1 MGKGLGAERARNAV
15 ESSRYLGIARPSCGD
30 RVIPGILLQLRPSVT
45 HARTGSVL
53 FFPPRCRLRLRFFSG
68 NRESPRGDPTR
79 TESARIIAKGTP

>member
-1 MGKGLGAERARNAV
+1 MGKGFGGTLGAV

-45 HARTGSVL
+45 HARTSTVL
-53 FFPPRCRLRLRFFSG
+53 FFPPCCRLRLHFFTG
-68 NRESPRGDPTR
+68 NRDSARGDPTR